1 MPLPEPIARLAC
13 AECRGK
19 LDLRIRVPGRAVNGG
34 KDHGH
39 VICDGISA
47 VSASRATC
55 SPLARKPELRLP
67 PVRAAL
73 NLRLG
78 TRTYRL
84 ARRIWLV
91 SALSFGAVVQ
101 CRRRQCTELGTT
113 VPRYYLHVRQGET
126 LCRDLEGEVF
136 LDLEEARAEAICSAR
151 ELAAAA
157 VTNNELVRGH
167 VDVKDVDG
175 RILATVRLRD
185 MINIEP

>member
-1 MPLPEPIARLAC
+1 VEKSWARY
-13 AECRGK
+13 K
-19 LDLRIRVPGRAVNGG
+19 
-34 KDHGH
+34 
-39 VICDGISA
+39 CDGISA
-47 VSASRATC
+47 VSASRALVPFGLQARATSAAGARRTEPSTC
-55 SPLARKPELRLP
+55 
-67 PVRAAL
+67 
-73 NLRLG
+73 

-84 ARRIWLV
+84 ARRIWLA

-136 LDLEEARAEAICSAR
+136 LDLQEARAEAICSAR
-151 ELAAAA
+151 ELASAA

-167 VDVKDVDG
+167 VDVTDVDG